1 MLKLTRKSEYGL
13 IALLH
18 IDARQD
24 GGLVTAKEIAET
36 YQLPAELLG
45 KVLQSLARE
54 GLAESVQGAKGGY
67 RLNIPIESV
76 SLGEVIEKLEGPI
89 VITPCC
95 DGSMDCR
102 QVKTCNIRNP
112 VQRIQEE
119 VREFFYSLSLS
130 KFRSD
135 PEVLGLTGELLP
147 IVR

>member
-1 MLKLTRKSEYGL
+1 M
-13 IALLH
+13 
-18 IDARQD
+18 
-24 GGLVTAKEIAET
+24 
-36 YQLPAELLG
+36 
-45 KVLQSLARE
+45 LQSLARE
-54 GLAESVQGAKGGY
+54 GLVESVQGARGGY

-130 KFRSD
+130 KFRSN

>member
-18 IDARQD
+18 IDSQKD
-24 GGLVTAKEIAET
+24 GELVTAKEIAET

-54 GLAESVQGAKGGY
+54 GLVESVQGSKGGY
-67 RLNIPIESV
+67 RLGTPIESV

-95 DGSMDCR
+95 DGSLDCR
-102 QVKTCNIRNP
+102 QVKTCNIHNP

-119 VREFFYSLSLS
+119 VREFFYTLSLS

-135 PEVLGLTGELLP
+135 PVVRGLTGELLP
-147 IVR
+147 IIR

>member
-1 MLKLTRKSEYGL
+1 MVKLTRKAEYGL

-18 IDARQD
+18 IDARRD
-24 GGLVTAKEIAET
+24 GGLVTAKEIAEN

-54 GLAESVQGAKGGY
+54 GLVESVQGAKGGY
-67 RLNIPIESV
+67 RLSTPIEEV

-102 QVKTCNIRNP
+102 QVNSCNIRSP

-119 VREFFYSLSLS
+119 VREFFYALSLS
-130 KFRSD
+130 NFR
-135 PEVLGLTGELLP
+135 TGP
-147 IVR
+147 IVRGLPGARLPVIG

>member
-54 GLAESVQGAKGGY
+54 GLVESVQGAKGGY

>member
-18 IDARQD
+18 IDAWRD

-54 GLAESVQGAKGGY
+54 GLVESVQGARGGY

-130 KFRSD
+130 KFRSN

>member
-18 IDARQD
+18 IDSRQD

-45 KVLQSLARE
+45 KVLQSLARA
-54 GLAESVQGAKGGY
+54 GFVESVQGAKGGY
-67 RLNIPIESV
+67 RLSTSIESV

-95 DGSMDCR
+95 DGSMNCR
-102 QVKTCNIRNP
+102 QVNTCNIRNP

-119 VREFFYSLSLS
+119 VRAYFHALSLS
-130 KFRSD
+130 KFRPD
-135 PEVLGLTGELLP
+135 PVVRGLAGDLLP
-147 IVR
+147 SIR

>member
-54 GLAESVQGAKGGY
+54 GLVESVQGARGGY

-130 KFRSD
+130 KFRSN

>member
-54 GLAESVQGAKGGY
+54 GLVESVQGAKGGY

-102 QVKTCNIRNP
+102 QVKTCNIRNS

>member
-18 IDARQD
+18 IDAWRD

-54 GLAESVQGAKGGY
+54 GLVESVQGAKGGY

-130 KFRSD
+130 KFRSN

>member
-18 IDARQD
+18 IDAWQD

-54 GLAESVQGAKGGY
+54 GLVESVQGARGGY

-130 KFRSD
+130 KFRSN

>member
-54 GLAESVQGAKGGY
+54 GL
-67 RLNIPIESV
+67 
-76 SLGEVIEKLEGPI
+76 VI
-89 VITPCC
+89 
-95 DGSMDCR
+95 
-102 QVKTCNIRNP
+102 
-112 VQRIQEE
+112 
-119 VREFFYSLSLS
+119 YWA
-130 KFRSD
+130 
-135 PEVLGLTGELLP
+135 VLLTGF
-147 IVR
+147 

>member
-54 GLAESVQGAKGGY
+54 GLVESVQGAKGGY

-130 KFRSD
+130 KFRSN